1 MNLFEEQIE
10 RLGIYFTFFN
20 IYEEFGLTFKEYLE
34 KYSKNPS
41 ECNIKQLKKEKAA
54 TTAIATA

>member
-1 MNLFEEQIE
+1 MKLNDELIE

-34 KYSKNPS
+34 KYSKDPS
-41 ECNIKQLKKEKAA
+41 QCSIEKLKIKKAA
-54 TTAIATA
+54 TTAIVTA